1 MAVQGAGLGG
11 GYYAPNFIA
20 DFVIFCT
27 KSRKGQAIHMAKT
40 DRSPA
45 DRKQKPTWLRFSGI
59 GVEFAGV
66 VIGFTL
72 IGLWIDRHYNKSP
85 WGVVIGASLG
95 LVGGMYNLIRE
106 SLAASRD
113 ADAERKAHTPN
124 GGKRHE
130 P

>member
-1 MAVQGAGLGG
+1 
-11 GYYAPNFIA
+11 
-20 DFVIFCT
+20 
-27 KSRKGQAIHMAKT
+27 MAKT
-40 DRSPA
+40 DRE
-45 DRKQKPTWLRFSGI
+45 RPTWLRFSGI

-72 IGLWIDRHYNKSP
+72 IGLWIDRKYDKSP
-85 WGVVIGASLG
+85 WGVLIGSSLG
-95 LVGGMYNLIRE
+95 LIGGMYNLIRE

-113 ADAERKAHTPN
+113 AANESRKHPASD

>member
-1 MAVQGAGLGG
+1 MA
-11 GYYAPNFIA
+11 
-20 DFVIFCT
+20 
-27 KSRKGQAIHMAKT
+27 RT
-40 DRSPA
+40 DRE
-45 DRKQKPTWLRFSGI
+45 RPTWLRFSGI

-72 IGLWIDRHYNKSP
+72 IGLWIDRHYDKSP
-85 WGVVIGASLG
+85 WGVLIGSSLG
-95 LVGGMYNLIRE
+95 LIGGMYNLIRE

-113 ADAERKAHTPN
+113 AANESHKRAASD

>member
-1 MAVQGAGLGG
+1 M
-11 GYYAPNFIA
+11 
-20 DFVIFCT
+20 T
-27 KSRKGQAIHMAKT
+27 KT
-40 DRSPA
+40 DRKP
-45 DRKQKPTWLRFSGI
+45 KPTWLRFSGI

-106 SLAASRD
+106 SLIASKDAARGDKSDRHGGHDRD
-113 ADAERKAHTPN
+113 
-124 GGKRHE
+124 E

>member
-1 MAVQGAGLGG
+1 
-11 GYYAPNFIA
+11 
-20 DFVIFCT
+20 
-27 KSRKGQAIHMAKT
+27 MAKT
-40 DRSPA
+40 DRQ
-45 DRKQKPTWLRFSGI
+45 QKPTWLRFSGI

-72 IGLWIDRHYNKSP
+72 IGIWIDRHYNKSP

-106 SLAASRD
+106 SLKASKDAARGDQSGR
-113 ADAERKAHTPN
+113 R
-124 GGKRHE
+124 GGQSSHE